1 VTVTQALADVQ
12 TVPTEQLLANTS
24 SIAAAVPEYTD
35 AAIEASTRI
44 TDFKYHPGQTFP
56 LASTTVTKT
65 HYPFLEGVHV
75 PNLADET
82 EDHFQKVDIA
92 FIQLAADG
100 LFGAV
105 GKLLY
110 SHVDDLFPLITG
122 IKALTDVTP
131 PLLRPS
137 DIAQKLAELRS
148 RFEKLYAGN
157 GDQHAISV
165 RILLDSL
172 PGVAAP
178 LGISVGGPQ

>member
-1 VTVTQALADVQ
+1 VQ
-12 TVPTEQLLANTS
+12 T
-24 SIAAAVPEYTD
+24 
-35 AAIEASTRI
+35 
-44 TDFKYHPGQTFP
+44 
-56 LASTTVTKT
+56 
-65 HYPFLEGVHV
+65 

-82 EDHFQKVDIA
+82 ADHFQNSEIA
-92 FIQLAADG
+92 GLNLSANG

-105 GKLLY
+105 AELLY

-131 PLLRPS
+131 PLLRPQ

-157 GDQHAISV
+157 GDQRAISV

-178 LGISVGGPQ
+178 LGIAVGGPQ